1 MSQDNNNIYVGL
13 DLGTT
18 KVCIV
23 VARKNA
29 DRSIDILGIGSV
41 PSKGVRKG
49 VVVNIEETVACI
61 QKAKEEAERMS
72 GMEIKSVTAGL
83 ASGHIKSFNTRGT
96 IAVKS
101 REVTQQDVD
110 RVIESASAYN
120 MQLGEE
126 ILDVIPQQYILDGQT
141 EIKYP
146 VGMSGVRLEVDV
158 HIVTGQVSSATN
170 IVKCCEKAGLVV
182 DDIILE
188 QFASAKAVLSEDEM
202 EIGVC
207 LIDGGGGT
215 CDMAVYK
222 QGAVYHTAILQIGGN
237 HFTKDLSIGL
247 STPESEAERLKIK
260 HGCVWMPL
268 VSDDEMVNVTTVGGR
283 PPRKISK
290 PVLTQ
295 ILQARGEE
303 IFQMFKGELQK
314 HKLLELMGA
323 GIVVTG
329 GLSNFEGIE
338 ELATSVF
345 NTPVRVGR
353 PINIGG
359 LTDLVSDPRYATAVG
374 LAIYAT
380 RKGKA
385 GAKLSRGSED
395 KVFGSIFQRMK
406 GWLKE
411 FF

>member
-1 MSQDNNNIYVGL
+1 MSQDNNIYVGL

-29 DRSIDILGIGSV
+29 DRSIDVLGIGSV

-72 GMEIKSVTAGL
+72 GVEIKSVTAGL

-101 REVTQQDVD
+101 KEVTQQDVD

-188 QFASAKAVLSEDEM
+188 QFASAKAVLNEDEM

-338 ELATSVF
+338 ELATNVF

-353 PINIGG
+353 PTNIGG

-385 GAKLSRGSED
+385 GAKLSKGNED
-395 KVFGSIFQRMK
+395 KVFTSIFQRMK

>member
-1 MSQDNNNIYVGL
+1 MSQDNNIYVGL

-18 KVCIV
+18 KVCMV

-72 GMEIKSVTAGL
+72 GVEIKSVTAGL

-96 IAVKS
+96 IAVKNK
-101 REVTQQDVD
+101 EVTQQDID

-170 IVKCCEKAGLVV
+170 IVKCCEKAGITV

-188 QFASAKAVLSEDEM
+188 QFASAKAVLSEDET

-268 VSDDEMVNVTTVGGR
+268 VSDDETVNVTTVGGR

-303 IFQMFKGELQK
+303 VFQMFKGELQK

-338 ELATSVF
+338 ELATNVF

-385 GAKLSRGSED
+385 GAKLSRGSEE

>member
-1 MSQDNNNIYVGL
+1 MSQDNNIYVGL

-29 DRSIDILGIGSV
+29 DRSIDILGISSV

-72 GMEIKSVTAGL
+72 GVEIKSVTAGL

-96 IAVKS
+96 IAVKNK
-101 REVTQQDVD
+101 EVTQQDVD

-188 QFASAKAVLSEDEM
+188 QFASAKAVLNED
-202 EIGVC
+202 
-207 LIDGGGGT
+207 
-215 CDMAVYK
+215 
-222 QGAVYHTAILQIGGN
+222 
-237 HFTKDLSIGL
+237 
-247 STPESEAERLKIK
+247 
-260 HGCVWMPL
+260 
-268 VSDDEMVNVTTVGGR
+268 
-283 PPRKISK
+283 
-290 PVLTQ
+290 
-295 ILQARGEE
+295 
-303 IFQMFKGELQK
+303 
-314 HKLLELMGA
+314 
-323 GIVVTG
+323 
-329 GLSNFEGIE
+329 
-338 ELATSVF
+338 
-345 NTPVRVGR
+345 
-353 PINIGG
+353 
-359 LTDLVSDPRYATAVG
+359 
-374 LAIYAT
+374 
-380 RKGKA
+380 
-385 GAKLSRGSED
+385 
-395 KVFGSIFQRMK
+395 
-406 GWLKE
+406 
-411 FF
+411 

>member
-1 MSQDNNNIYVGL
+1 MSQDNSNIYVGL

-18 KVCIV
+18 KVCMV

-61 QKAKEEAERMS
+61 KRAKEEAERMS
-72 GMEIKSVTAGL
+72 GIEIKNVTAGL

-96 IAVKS
+96 IAVKN
-101 REVTQQDVD
+101 REVTQQDIE

-141 EIKYP
+141 EIKNP
-146 VGMSGVRLEVDV
+146 LGMNGVRLEVDV

-170 IVKCCEKAGLVV
+170 IVKCCEKAGLIV

-222 QGAVYHTAILQIGGN
+222 QGAVFHTAVLQIGGN

-247 STPESEAERLKIK
+247 STPESEAERLKLS
-260 HGCVWMPL
+260 HGCVWMPI
-268 VSDDEMVNVTTVGGR
+268 VSDDETVNVTTVGGR

-314 HKLLELMGA
+314 HNLLELMGA

-338 ELATSVF
+338 ELATNVF

-353 PINIGG
+353 PANVGG
-359 LTDLVSDPRYATAVG
+359 LTDLVCDPRYATAVG

-380 RKGKA
+380 SKGKA
-385 GAKLSRGSED
+385 AAKLSRGSED

-406 GWLKE
+406 DWMKE

>member
-1 MSQDNNNIYVGL
+1 MSQDNNIYVGL

-29 DRSIDILGIGSV
+29 DRSIDILGISSV

-72 GMEIKSVTAGL
+72 GVEIKSVTAGL

-96 IAVKS
+96 IAVKNK
-101 REVTQQDVD
+101 EVTQQDVD

-188 QFASAKAVLSEDEM
+188 QFASAKAVLNEDEM

-260 HGCVWMPL
+260 HGCVWMPM

-338 ELATSVF
+338 ELATNVF

-353 PINIGG
+353 PTNIGG

-385 GAKLSRGSED
+385 GAKLSRGSEE

>member
-1 MSQDNNNIYVGL
+1 MSQDNNIYVGL

-72 GMEIKSVTAGL
+72 GVEIKSVTAGL

-101 REVTQQDVD
+101 KEVTQQDVD

-188 QFASAKAVLSEDEM
+188 QFASAKAVLNEDEM

-338 ELATSVF
+338 ELATNVF

-353 PINIGG
+353 PTNIGG

-385 GAKLSRGSED
+385 GAKLSKGNED
-395 KVFGSIFQRMK
+395 KVFTSIFQRMK

>member
-1 MSQDNNNIYVGL
+1 MSQDNIYVGL

-18 KVCIV
+18 KVCMV
-23 VARKNA
+23 VARKN
-29 DRSIDILGIGSV
+29 DDNSIDILGIGSV
-41 PSKGVRKG
+41 PSRGIRKG

-61 QKAKEEAERMS
+61 QRSKEEAERMS
-72 GMEIKSVTAGL
+72 GIEVKTVTAGL
-83 ASGHIKSFNTRGT
+83 ASGHIKSFNKRGT
-96 IAVKS
+96 IAVKNN
-101 REVTQQDVD
+101 EVTKQDIE

-126 ILDVIPQQYILDGQT
+126 ILDVIPQQYLLDGQT
-141 EIKYP
+141 EIKDP
-146 VGMSGVRLEVDV
+146 LGMNGVRLEVDV

-170 IVKCCEKAGLVV
+170 IVKCCEKSGLVV

-188 QFASAKAVLSEDEM
+188 QFASSKAVLSEDEM
-202 EIGVC
+202 ERGVC

-215 CDMAVYK
+215 CDMAVFK
-222 QGAVYHTAILQIGGN
+222 QGAVFHTAVLQIGGN

-247 STPESEAERLKIK
+247 STPESEAEKLKVQ

-268 VSDDEMVNVTTVGGR
+268 VSDDEIVNVPTVGGR

-303 IFQMFKGELQK
+303 VFQLFKGELQK
-314 HKLLELMGA
+314 QKLLELMGA

-329 GLSNFEGIE
+329 GLSNFDGIE
-338 ELATSVF
+338 ELATSIF
-345 NTPVRVGR
+345 NSPVRVGR

-359 LTDLVSDPRYATAVG
+359 LTDVVSDPRFSTAVG

-380 RKGKA
+380 RSGRKGSKMS
-385 GAKLSRGSED
+385 KGSED
-395 KVFGSIFQRMK
+395 KVFGNTFTRMK

>member
-1 MSQDNNNIYVGL
+1 MSQDNNIYVGL

-72 GMEIKSVTAGL
+72 GVEIKSVTAGL

-101 REVTQQDVD
+101 KEVTQQDVD

-188 QFASAKAVLSEDEM
+188 QFASAKAVLNEDEM

-338 ELATSVF
+338 ELATNVF

-353 PINIGG
+353 PTNIGG

-385 GAKLSRGSED
+385 EAKLSKGNED
-395 KVFGSIFQRMK
+395 KVFTSIFQRMK